1 MTRMTVLT
9 TRFVAAAKPKRDG
22 AGAAV
27 RAEYPDAA
35 CPGLHLVV
43 QPTGTRSWAFRFRR
57 RADRKSVKLTL
68 GKAGEGG
75 LSLAAAR
82 HAAAAVRHRLEQGV
96 TPVTRVTDLT
106 GESDG
111 GAGDKIE
118 TAVATFLERHVHRKN
133 RASTAWATEHIFN
146 SIVMPAW
153 RGRTVGSIRRRDVI
167 ELVESVAARGRGY
180 RANRTLAALSKL
192 FNWLVARDVLVSSP
206 AAGVER
212 LHKEEARTRVLSDDE
227 LRALWLACDSDG
239 VSDQAIQVLIL
250 TGARRSEVGHMRWQ
264 EIDEDRRLWRLPAGR
279 TKNACEHTVPL
290 SSQTWELIEERPR
303 FAGCD
308 FVFTIDGK
316 RPVNDWDAV
325 KRRISAK
332 AEVAA
337 DTWRLHDLRR
347 TAASGMQKL
356 GVSVPVIEKALN
368 HVSGTFR
375 GIVGVYQTH
384 DYADE
389 VRIALQRWADRVEEI
404 VGGRPATVVKLR
416 VR

>member
-9 TRFVAAAKPKRDG
+9 TRFVATARPKRRS
-22 AGAAV
+22 AGDV
-27 RAEYPDAA
+27 TRAEYPDAA
-35 CPGLHLVV
+35 CPGLHLIV
-43 QPTGTRSWAFRFRR
+43 QPTGTRSWAFRFRQ

-68 GKAGEGG
+68 GKAGEDGI
-75 LSLAAAR
+75 SLAAAR
-82 HAAAAVRHRLEQGV
+82 HAAAAVRHRLERGV
-96 TPVTRVTDLT
+96 APATPVTPATLV
-106 GESDG
+106 SG
-111 GAGDKIE
+111 GGDDKIE
-118 TAVATFLERHVHRKN
+118 TVVAAFLELHVHRKN
-133 RASTAWATEHIFN
+133 RASSARGTEGIFN
-146 SIVMPAW
+146 RIVLPAW
-153 RGRTVGSIRRRDVI
+153 RGRTIGSIRRRDVI
-167 ELVESVAARGRGY
+167 DLVESVAARGRGY